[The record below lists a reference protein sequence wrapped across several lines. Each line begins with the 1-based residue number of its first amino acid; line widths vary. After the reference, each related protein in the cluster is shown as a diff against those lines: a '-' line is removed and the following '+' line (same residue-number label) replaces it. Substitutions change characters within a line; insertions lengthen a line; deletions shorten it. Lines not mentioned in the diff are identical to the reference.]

1 MCGLYGVLSYGNSI
15 RNMDSIVKELAWE
28 SASRGTDATGYS
40 YNHRGN
46 LAVVKQSK
54 SAYNMKYFIP
64 RGVSAVMGHTRH
76 ATQGTVKNN
85 ENNHPFKGHA
95 GKSSFTLAH
104 NGIITNDG
112 ILRKSLCLPSPRI
125 ATDSYIAVQLL
136 ESRNRLDFD
145 SIRYMAEKVKGSFSF
160 TILDNRNNLYIVKG
174 DSPIEL
180 LHFPKSQTYVYAST
194 KSILWRAIVETELF
208 ADLQKRAYTEIDVQD
223 GEILKIT
230 PSGKIQKSNFEF
242 DCMSAYGL
250 DWSMGLNDDFYI
262 DEIKAVARCCGFCD
276 EDIDV
281 LVKEGFTPEEIEDM
295 LYADKYAEV

>member
-95 GKSSFTLAH
+95 GKSSFTF
-104 NGIITNDG
+104 G
-112 ILRKSLCLPSPRI
+112 
-125 ATDSYIAVQLL
+125 
-136 ESRNRLDFD
+136 E
-145 SIRYMAEKVKGSFSF
+145 
-160 TILDNRNNLYIVKG
+160 
-174 DSPIEL
+174 
-180 LHFPKSQTYVYAST
+180 
-194 KSILWRAIVETELF
+194 
-208 ADLQKRAYTEIDVQD
+208 QKQA
-223 GEILKIT
+223 
-230 PSGKIQKSNFEF
+230 
-242 DCMSAYGL
+242 
-250 DWSMGLNDDFYI
+250 
-262 DEIKAVARCCGFCD
+262 
-276 EDIDV
+276 
-281 LVKEGFTPEEIEDM
+281 
-295 LYADKYAEV
+295 

>member
-95 GKSSFTLAH
+95 GKSGFTLAH

-112 ILRKSLCLPSPRI
+112 ALRKSLRLPSSRI
-125 ATDSYIAVQLL
+125 ETDSYIAVQLL
-136 ESRNRLDFD
+136 ESQRKLGFD
-145 SIRYMAEKVKGSFSF
+145 SIRYIAEKVQGSFSF
-160 TILDNRNNLYIVKG
+160 TILDDKNNLYIVKG

-180 LHFPKSQTYVYAST
+180 LHFPKRQTYVYAST

-208 ADLQKRAYTEIDVQD
+208 ADLEKGAYKEIPVQD

-230 PSGKIQKSNFEF
+230 SGGKLQKSEF
-242 DCMSAYGL
+242 SFDYCSAYGL
-250 DWSMGLNDDFYI
+250 DWRADFDDDFYI

-276 EDIDV
+276 DDIDV